1 MTKLIP
7 DWVIYLLA
15 LAAVLIGIFGTSP
28 DQSAPP
34 PPPEVFAQEG
44 AMLPPASPFDE
55 RVLVQVTQPMDG
67 VGTAF
72 AINEDGQ
79 WLTARHVVD
88 GCDRVSLLVAPNR
101 YVPVQSV
108 SLSDNFDLALLQT
121 GSSRN
126 PVALDTNSNLRI
138 GTYGYHVGYP
148 QGRPGEVVSRLFDRS
163 NLETRGLRSGRES
176 VLTWA
181 ETGRTRGL
189 SGTLGGLS
197 GGPVYDS
204 NGRVRGVVIAE
215 SPRRG
220 RIYTASPETVA
231 RFLREEGVT
240 IVGDRPQSFQPT
252 SYGRNAD
259 EVRRNLQ
266 VVKVACDV
274 REN

>member
-1 MTKLIP
+1 MTRFIP
-7 DWVIYLLA
+7 DWLIYLLV
-15 LAAVLIGIFGTSP
+15 LAAMLMGIFGTAP
-28 DQSAPP
+28 NESAPP
-34 PPPEVFAQEG
+34 PPPEVFEQDG

-55 RVLVQVTQPMDG
+55 RVLVEATQPMDG

-88 GCDRVSLLVAPNR
+88 GCDRVSLLVAANR
-101 YVPVQSV
+101 YVPVRSV

-121 GSSRN
+121 GNSRN
-126 PVALDTNSNLRI
+126 PVALDTNNDLRI

-148 QGRPGEVVSRLFDRS
+148 QGRPGEAVSRLYSRS
-163 NLETRGLRSGRES
+163 TLETRGFRRGRES

-189 SGTLGGLS
+189 NGSLGGLS

-204 NGRVRGVVIAE
+204 DGRVRGVIIAE

-220 RIYTASPETVA
+220 RIYSASPETIA

-240 IVGDRPQSFQPT
+240 VVGDRPQPFEPA

-259 EVRRNLQ
+259 VVRRNLQ

-274 REN
+274 RER